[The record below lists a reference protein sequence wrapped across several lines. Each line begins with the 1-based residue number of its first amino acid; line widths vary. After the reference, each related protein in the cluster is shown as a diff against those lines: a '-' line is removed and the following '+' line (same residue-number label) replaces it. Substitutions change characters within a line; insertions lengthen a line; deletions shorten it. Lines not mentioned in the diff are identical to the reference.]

1 MHRGEIPQLFISKL
15 LPPMT
20 FTHLRHLPGRR
31 PRPGAFG
38 IAAKFSSGSSR
49 VPHFGLWLNGQWVE
63 AQTGQMGE
71 VINPATGQREATF
84 ASGDAGD
91 IDEAVKSADQVFRSG
106 EWSELNPR
114 ARGRVLNRAAEL
126 LRNALPEFVES

>member
-1 MHRGEIPQLFISKL
+1 
-15 LPPMT
+15 MT

-38 IAAKFSSGSSR
+38 IAAQFSSGHR
-49 VPHFGLWLNGQWVE
+49 VPDFGLWLNGQWVE

-106 EWSELNPR
+106 EWSEVNPR